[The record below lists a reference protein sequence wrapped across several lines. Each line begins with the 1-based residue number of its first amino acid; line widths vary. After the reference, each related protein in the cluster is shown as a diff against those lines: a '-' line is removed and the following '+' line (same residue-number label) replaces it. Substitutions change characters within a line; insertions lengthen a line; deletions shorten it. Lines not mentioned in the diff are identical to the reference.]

1 MADIRSALLGDHEAA
16 QRLRDLPPGT
26 RVKWRGKMWTV
37 VDHRPDGTLLWVDE
51 PMSKEYLE
59 MLEGMK

>member
-1 MADIRSALLGDHEAA
+1 MDDSKRALLGDHEAA

-37 VDHRPDGTLLWVDE
+37 VDHRPDGTLLRGDE
-51 PMSKEYLE
+51 PMSKEDLE